1 MDEYKPSCTM
11 FFRFFFNRLSL
22 KKQVE
27 TLKRRGTF
35 LGTREKDSRKVYI
48 YMLTN
53 LFVEVIYRNDDVENE
68 PEQTRTLAGLKRLNA
83 YLETEF
89 KSSFNSA

>member
-1 MDEYKPSCTM
+1 M

-22 KKQVE
+22 RKQAE
-27 TLKRRGTF
+27 TLKRKGTF
-35 LGTREKDSRKVYI
+35 LGTREKDSRKVFI

-53 LFVEVIYRNDDVENE
+53 LFVEVIYRNDDSENE
-68 PEQTRTLAGLKRLNA
+68 PEQTRILSGLKKLNA

-89 KSSFNSA
+89 KSSFTSF

>member
-1 MDEYKPSCTM
+1 M
-11 FFRFFFNRLSL
+11 FFRFFFTRLSL
-22 KKQVE
+22 KKQVQ
-27 TLKRRGTF
+27 TLKKRGTF

-53 LFVEVIYRNDDVENE
+53 LFVEVIYKNDDVENE
-68 PEQTRTLAGLKRLNA
+68 PEQTRVLAGLKRLNA

-89 KSSFNSA
+89 KSSFNSI

>member
-1 MDEYKPSCTM
+1 M
-11 FFRFFFNRLSL
+11 FFRFFFARLSL
-22 KKQVE
+22 KKQVQ
-27 TLKRRGTF
+27 TLKKRGTF

-53 LFVEVIYRNDDVENE
+53 LFVEVIYKNDDVENE
-68 PEQTRTLAGLKRLNA
+68 PEQTRVLAGLKQLNA